1 MKYLFTV
8 LILLFLLTDYVAY
21 PQQTQPVNESTASA
35 TAPVIVYDDPMV
47 AALDSLSNLKYFE
60 NSQRLRVQLSQN
72 KYNFLPNFVPS
83 YPDSVYYYRL
93 QRLNVESP
101 INFTYNVYVKNFIDL
116 YANRRRGLM
125 ERVMGLAQIY
135 FPMFEQKLD
144 QYNLPLE
151 LKYLAIVESAL
162 RPDARSRVGASGLW
176 QFMYG
181 TGKVYGLEVN
191 SYVDDRCDPIKSTV
205 AACRHFTDLYNI
217 YNDWLLVLAAYNSGP
232 GNVNKAIRR
241 SGGKKTFWEI
251 RPFLPAETRDY
262 VPAFIAVNYV
272 MSYAAEHNLYPV
284 MPRMV
289 YHEIDTVAIRRPV
302 NFALLAEK
310 LQIPIEDLEF
320 LNPNFLKGYI
330 PATDASPY
338 YIRLPQKSVA
348 DFVNNEQAL
357 YAFFQLKPYEPSQV
371 VSTDEPEFILKKKT
385 HKVHKGETIATI
397 ARKYHCTTTEIKRW
411 NRLKSTK
418 LKYGQNLA
426 IYTRVKNPDYEASLA
441 LKAQQAKDKQE
452 LMVPDTVD
460 TSIADADTLSG
471 DDGTVASNETHVK
484 KPKTVSSSVKS
495 NTTQP
500 SKPVYH
506 IVKKGE
512 YLSKIATAHHVT
524 IDQLKEWNNLGKS
537 TVYVGQ
543 KLRVSDPSQNT
554 LASNLPDTTVKSSSA
569 KVTGT
574 EKASNTKNIIYTVQA
589 GDTLWSIAQ
598 KYEGV
603 TVEQIRQWNNMSK
616 SSNLKVGQKIKV
628 ILPGGDPCQSFFKR
642 LLKISFFS

>member
-1 MKYLFTV
+1 MKYLATV
-8 LILLFLLTDYVAY
+8 LILLFILPRYVAY
-21 PQQTQPVNESTASA
+21 AQQTQAVNESSASPA
-35 TAPVIVYDDPMV
+35 APVLVYDNPMV

-60 NSQRLRVQLSQN
+60 NSQRLRTQLSQN

-93 QRLNVESP
+93 QRLDVESP
-101 INFTYNVYVKNFIDL
+101 ISLTYNVYVKNFIDL

-144 QYNLPLE
+144 EYNLPLE

-181 TGKVYGLEVN
+181 TGKVYGLQVS
-191 SYVDDRCDPIKSTV
+191 SYVDDRCDPVKSTV
-205 AACRHFTDLYNI
+205 AACRHFCDLYNI

-241 SGGKKTFWEI
+241 SGGKKSFWEI

-272 MSYAAEHNLYPV
+272 MHHAAEHNLYPV

-289 YHEIDTVAIRRPV
+289 YHEIDTVAVRRPI
-302 NFALLAEK
+302 NFSVLAENLK
-310 LQIPIEDLEF
+310 MPVEDLEF
-320 LNPNFLKGYI
+320 LNPGFLRGFI
-330 PATDASPY
+330 PATESNPY
-338 YIRLPQKSVA
+338 YLRLPQKAVA
-348 DFVNNEQAL
+348 DFVNNEQSL
-357 YAFFQLKPYEPSQV
+357 YTYYQLKAYEPSQV
-371 VSTDEPEFILKKKT
+371 VSADEPEYILKKKT
-385 HKVHKGETIATI
+385 HKVRKGETISTI

-441 LKAQQAKDKQE
+441 LKAKQAKDKQE
-452 LMVPDTVD
+452 LMVPDSLNSAV
-460 TSIADADTLSG
+460 ADADS
-471 DDGTVASNETHVK
+471 TVGSEEIANEGVTTVQK
-484 KPKTVSSSVKS
+484 QKTGPVANSKTAQQLV
-495 NTTQP
+495 
-500 SKPVYH
+500 KPVYH

-512 YLSKIATAHHVT
+512 YLSKIAAKHHVS
-524 IDQLKEWNNLGKS
+524 IDELKEWNNLSKS
-537 TVYVGQ
+537 TVFVGQ
-543 KLRVSDPSQNT
+543 KLRVNDPAQQMLVAN
-554 LASNLPDTTVKSSSA
+554 APDTTIKSSTPKEA
-569 KVTGT
+569 
-574 EKASNTKNIIYTVQA
+574 ASEREQNSRNLIYTVQA

-598 KYEGV
+598 KYDGV
-603 TVEQIRQWNNMSK
+603 TVDQIKKWNNISK
-616 SSNLKVGQKIKV
+616 GNNLKVGQKIKV
-628 ILPGGDPCQSFFKR
+628 ILPGG
-642 LLKISFFS
+642 